1 MSGKIRRK
9 PPMNHESTRLIEDI
23 KKITIQHP
31 DIQTIILFGSV
42 ARGQEREQSDVDFC
56 IILNN
61 VKIKKVIQQQILA
74 IEKKY
79 NKNINVVFTD
89 PTFEKLDRQFIETL
103 LREGIVLLGKL
114 PEVTIQ
120 RLELEPYEIIK
131 YDLSSMNQSEKM
143 IIKRVLY
150 GITTTKKYK
159 GKIYENKQKGK
170 VEEFGGLRIGI
181 ASILIPEKMSWQ
193 IEDILR
199 KYKITIRK
207 ITIWLSKP

>member
-1 MSGKIRRK
+1 
-9 PPMNHESTRLIEDI
+9 MNNKSIPLIEDI
-23 KKITIQHP
+23 KDISKKHC

-42 ARGQEREQSDVDFC
+42 ARGQEHEQSDIDLCF
-56 IILNN
+56 IINDN
-61 VKIKKVIQQQILA
+61 QIKKDLQQQILFL
-74 IEKKY
+74 EKKY
-79 NKNINVVFTD
+79 NKNINVVFASS
-89 PTFEKLDRQFIETL
+89 TFEKLDRQFIETL
-103 LREGIVLLGKL
+103 LREGIVLKGKF
-114 PEVTIQ
+114 PEIPIQ

-143 IIKRVLY
+143 KIKRILY
-150 GITTTKKYK
+150 GISTKKKYK

-199 KYKITIRK
+199 KHKITLRK